1 MNTPLLKSIVINFNY
16 FIIYYVLVINF
27 IYFIQLILAAFNLSD
42 YVKKIR
48 YSDYKK
54 YITSDNM
61 IPVSILVPAYNEQET
76 IVENIKSLISLNYP
90 KFEVIVINDGSKDE
104 TLNRVIQEFDLKEV
118 HQPVRYRIN
127 TNKIRGIYKNL
138 DIPNLIVVD
147 KENGGRADALNAGI
161 NISNYPIVT
170 SIDADSILESDSLV
184 RVVMPFI
191 KDKKTIAVGGI
202 VRIANGSVIKR
213 GRVVD
218 IGLPKSRV
226 AMFQI
231 VEYLRAFLIGRVGW
245 DAVNSLLIVSGAF
258 GAFKKDA
265 VIEVGGYAK
274 NTIGE
279 DMELIVKMHDYF
291 LRNKRKYRIKFVP
304 DPVCWTQAPETLK
317 DLRSQRRR
325 WHIGL
330 MDSLLKHKRMFF
342 NPRYKQIGLIAV
354 PYFWLFEMM
363 GPVIEIIGYVMIPL
377 AYIFGLLNLKYFL
390 LFFAASILYGT
401 LLSLGAILL
410 EEYTFN
416 KYPTLKQLMKLSL
429 YGVLENFGYRQLTT
443 LYRIEG
449 IVKFRKMKHS
459 WGKIKKVS
467 FQNQK

>member
-1 MNTPLLKSIVINFNY
+1 MDISILKSIIINFNY
-16 FIIYYVLVINF
+16 FIIYYVLLINF

-42 YVKKIR
+42 YVRKVR

-61 IPVSILVPAYNEQET
+61 IPISILVPAYNEEET
-76 IVENIKSLISLNYP
+76 IVENIKSLIALNYP
-90 KFEVIVINDGSKDE
+90 KFEVIVINDGSNDE
-104 TLNRVIQEFDLKEV
+104 TLNKVIQEFDLKQIN
-118 HQPVRYRIN
+118 QPVRYRLK
-127 TNKIRGIYKNL
+127 TNEVKGIYKNL

-147 KENGGRADALNAGI
+147 KENGGKADALNAGI
-161 NISNYPIVT
+161 NVSNYPIVT

-191 KDKKTIAVGGI
+191 EDKKTIAVGGI

-218 IGLPKSRV
+218 INLPKNRI

-231 VEYLRAFLIGRVGW
+231 VEYLRAFLTGRVGW
-245 DAVNSLLIVSGAF
+245 DALNSLLIVSGAF
-258 GAFKKDA
+258 GAFKKED
-265 VIEVGGYAK
+265 VIKVGGYDQ

-279 DMELIVKMHDYF
+279 DMELIVKMHEYF
-291 LRNKRKYRIKFVP
+291 LENKIEYKVKFVP
-304 DPVCWTQAPETLK
+304 DPVCWTQAPEKLN

-325 WHIGL
+325 WQIGL
-330 MDSLLKHKRMFF
+330 MDSLFKHKKMFL

-354 PYFWLFEMM
+354 PYFWIFEMV
-363 GPVIEIIGYVMIPL
+363 GPVIEILGYVTIPA

-390 LFFAASILYGT
+390 LFFAASILYGII
-401 LLSLGAILL
+401 LSLGAILL

-416 KYPTLKQLMKLSL
+416 KYPTLKQLIKLSF
-429 YGVLENFGYRQLTT
+429 YGIVENFGYRQLTT

-449 IVKFRKMKHS
+449 IIKFRKMKHS
-459 WGKIKKVS
+459 WGKIKRVS

>member
-61 IPVSILVPAYNEQET
+61 IPISILVPAYNEQET

-147 KENGGRADALNAGI
+147 KENGGKADALNAGI

-191 KDKKTIAVGGI
+191 EDKKTIAVGGI

-231 VEYLRAFLIGRVGW
+231 VEYLRAFLTGRVGW

-279 DMELIVKMHDYF
+279 DMELIVKMHDYL

-330 MDSLLKHKRMFF
+330 MDSLLKYKRMFF

-390 LFFAASILYGT
+390 LFFAASILYGI

-459 WGKIKKVS
+459 WGKIKRVS

>member
-1 MNTPLLKSIVINFNY
+1 
-16 FIIYYVLVINF
+16 
-27 IYFIQLILAAFNLSD
+27 
-42 YVKKIR
+42 
-48 YSDYKK
+48 
-54 YITSDNM
+54 M
-61 IPVSILVPAYNEQET
+61 IPISFLVPAYNEQET

-147 KENGGRADALNAGI
+147 KENGGKADALNAGI

-191 KDKKTIAVGGI
+191 EDKKTIAVGGI

-231 VEYLRAFLIGRVGW
+231 VEYLRAFLTGRVGW

-258 GAFKKDA
+258 GAFK
-265 VIEVGGYAK
+265 
-274 NTIGE
+274 
-279 DMELIVKMHDYF
+279 
-291 LRNKRKYRIKFVP
+291 
-304 DPVCWTQAPETLK
+304 
-317 DLRSQRRR
+317 
-325 WHIGL
+325 
-330 MDSLLKHKRMFF
+330 RM
-342 NPRYKQIGLIAV
+342 L
-354 PYFWLFEMM
+354 
-363 GPVIEIIGYVMIPL
+363 
-377 AYIFGLLNLKYFL
+377 
-390 LFFAASILYGT
+390 
-401 LLSLGAILL
+401 
-410 EEYTFN
+410 
-416 KYPTLKQLMKLSL
+416 
-429 YGVLENFGYRQLTT
+429 
-443 LYRIEG
+443 
-449 IVKFRKMKHS
+449 
-459 WGKIKKVS
+459 
-467 FQNQK
+467 

>member
-1 MNTPLLKSIVINFNY
+1 MNTPLLKSIVVNFNY

-42 YVKKIR
+42 YVRKIR

-61 IPVSILVPAYNEQET
+61 IPISILVPAYNEEET

-90 KFEVIVINDGSKDE
+90 KFEVIVINDGSKDN
-104 TLNRVIQEFDLKEV
+104 TLNKVIEEFDLKEV
-118 HQPVRYRIN
+118 NQPVRYRLK
-127 TNKIRGIYKNL
+127 TNRIKGIYKNI
-138 DIPNLIVVD
+138 DIPNLILVD
-147 KENGGRADALNAGI
+147 KENGGKADALNAGI
-161 NISNYPIVT
+161 NVSNYPIVT

-191 KDKKTIAVGGI
+191 ENKKTVAVGGI
-202 VRIANGSVIKR
+202 VRIANGSIIKR
-213 GRVVD
+213 GRVVN

-231 VEYLRAFLIGRVGW
+231 VEYLRAFLTGRVGW
-245 DAVNSLLIVSGAF
+245 DALNSLLIVSGAF
-258 GAFKKDA
+258 GAFKKEA
-265 VIEVGGYAK
+265 AIEVGGYAK

-279 DMELIVKMHDYF
+279 DMELIVKMHEYF
-291 LRNKRKYRIKFVP
+291 LRNKRDYRIKFVP

-325 WHIGL
+325 WQIGL
-330 MDSLLKHKRMFF
+330 MDSLFKHKRMFF

-354 PYFWLFEMM
+354 PYFWIFEMI
-363 GPVIEIIGYVMIPL
+363 GPIIEIIGYVMIPL
-377 AYIFGLLNLKYFL
+377 AYIFELLNLKYFL
-390 LFFAASILYGT
+390 LFFAASILYGI

-416 KYPTLKQLMKLSL
+416 KYPTLKQLIKLSL
-429 YGVLENFGYRQLTT
+429 YGILENFGYRQLTT

-449 IVKFRKMKHS
+449 IIKFRKMKHS
-459 WGKIKKVS
+459 WGKIKRRS
-467 FQNQK
+467 FQKQG